1 MQNVDFDLNF
11 YLAAA
16 YTKSGRNIEAE
27 SIYDAILALRPGAE
41 DAYFLRGNVRLALNN
56 YEGAKA
62 DFDKVISMDTHNYDR
77 LIEIY
82 EVLDYYGYG
91 GDGQAY
97 LRTALESG
105 DKEMDKYASGRIYYY
120 LGEYQNAC
128 LDLEEAR
135 EGRCG
140 ELSVSGQGV

>member
-1 MQNVDFDLNF
+1 MTGVQ
-11 YLAAA
+11 
-16 YTKSGRNIEAE
+16 TC
-27 SIYDAILALRPGAE
+27 ALP
-41 DAYFLRGNVRLALNN
+41 
-56 YEGAKA
+56 
-62 DFDKVISMDTHNYDR
+62 I
-77 LIEIY
+77 
-82 EVLDYYGYG
+82 YYGYG

-135 EGRCG
+135 EKGGVESYLYLGRAY
-140 ELSVSGQGV
+140 